1 MTKELFWLT
10 LTVILTGVLWVP
22 YMIERARVRGI
33 MGAMGYRKRTGFL
46 AGLTVALIS
55 GIETVYYRI
64 ANMNRAVAFYQDVL
78 GLPLKN
84 RAANDWAEFD
94 VGNGELALE
103 GELATAPHQGGA
115 TVVFKSDDLH
125 ALAAKL
131 KDNSVKIGEVEDLG
145 CAVCISRCAR

>member
-1 MTKELFWLT
+1 MHEIRPDPSRAGNLGPFR
-10 LTVILTGVLWVP
+10 
-22 YMIERARVRGI
+22 RARDERTVDQP
-33 MGAMGYRKRTGFL
+33 MGVF
-46 AGLTVALIS
+46 VALIS

-64 ANMNRAVAFYQDVL
+64 ANMNRAVAFYTDVL
-78 GLPLKN
+78 GLTLKN

-115 TVVFKSDDLH
+115 TVVFKSDDLR

-131 KDNSVKIGEVEDLG
+131 KENSVKMGEVEDLG
-145 CAVCISRCAR
+145 GSLLLEFYDPDGNRLIAMQALGTS

>member
-1 MTKELFWLT
+1 M
-10 LTVILTGVLWVP
+10 
-22 YMIERARVRGI
+22 
-33 MGAMGYRKRTGFL
+33 
-46 AGLTVALIS
+46 ALIS

-78 GLPLKN
+78 ELPLKN

-94 VGNGELALE
+94 LGNGELALE

-115 TVVFKSDDLH
+115 TVVLKSDDVN

-131 KDNSVKIGEVEDLG
+131 KEHGAKMGDVEDLG
-145 CAVCISRCAR
+145 GSLLLEFCDPDGNKLIAMQAIGND

>member
-1 MTKELFWLT
+1 MTPGRIHRVP
-10 LTVILTGVLWVP
+10 VISDHQGALVGCAAPAQPIGV
-22 YMIERARVRGI
+22 
-33 MGAMGYRKRTGFL
+33 
-46 AGLTVALIS
+46 TVALIS

-131 KDNSVKIGEVEDLG
+131 KDNSVKMGEVEDLG
-145 CAVCISRCAR
+145 GSLLLEFYDPDGNRLIAMQALTES

>member
-1 MTKELFWLT
+1 MHEIRPDPSRAGNL
-10 LTVILTGVLWVP
+10 GP
-22 YMIERARVRGI
+22 SRRARDERTVDQP
-33 MGAMGYRKRTGFL
+33 MGVF
-46 AGLTVALIS
+46 VALIS

-64 ANMNRAVAFYQDVL
+64 ANMNRAVAFYTDVL
-78 GLPLKN
+78 GLTLKN

-115 TVVFKSDDLH
+115 TVVFKSDDLR

-131 KDNSVKIGEVEDLG
+131 KENSVKMGEVEDLG
-145 CAVCISRCAR
+145 GSLLLEFYDPDGNRLIAMQALGTS

>member
-1 MTKELFWLT
+1 MRSGPIQRVP
-10 LTVILTGVLWVP
+10 VISDHPGVFATNECAVVLPIGVL
-22 YMIERARVRGI
+22 
-33 MGAMGYRKRTGFL
+33 
-46 AGLTVALIS
+46 VALIS

-94 VGNGELALE
+94 VGNGEMALE

-131 KDNSVKIGEVEDLG
+131 KDNSVKMGEVEDLG
-145 CAVCISRCAR
+145 GSLLLEFYDPDGNRLIAMQALGTS